1 MKKKLQRKATVKK
14 TVKEEKKT
22 KQEIKNE
29 LILNG
34 SAELLPKP
42 LVPGGDSDNELIINC
57 ARVLGI
63 STLGVTIIEGSP
75 YINKLGRKEK
85 LEQYLG
91 QDGHKYRIDY
101 EWIQMSKN
109 DIDKA
114 VCQAFFVD
122 SESGAQV
129 SSKIIGECSP
139 ATVKQL
145 AGYQN
150 HQAQT
155 RAHNRLIE
163 EVFGVRIHE
172 EMVQNIAILKK
183 EGKIS
188 NIPVI
193 NTTVSAEEVEL
204 PKNEPGNNGQK
215 CESCGKSVTN
225 AEANF
230 SKRIYKKV
238 LCRTCQPARKTA
250 AVAKK

>member
-14 TVKEEKKT
+14 TVKVEKRT
-22 KQEIKNE
+22 SQEIKNE

-109 DIDKA
+109 DMDKA

-122 SESGAQV
+122 SDLGAQV

-139 ATVKQL
+139 ATVKSL

-163 EVFGVRIHE
+163 EIFGVRIHE
-172 EMVQNIAILKK
+172 EMVQNIARLKK
-183 EGKIS
+183 AGKIKD
-188 NIPVI
+188 IPVI
-193 NTTVSAEEVEL
+193 NTTVSAEEIEIPSTPV
-204 PKNEPGNNGQK
+204 QK
-215 CESCGKSVTN
+215 DGGVCESCGANITA
-225 AEANF
+225 AEAKF
-230 SKRIYKKV
+230 SQRIHKKC
-238 LCRTCQPARKTA
+238 LCRKCQ
-250 AVAKK
+250 AKIKK

>member
-1 MKKKLQRKATVKK
+1 MKKNLRRKPAAKKVAKVKVEK
-14 TVKEEKKT
+14 TS
-22 KQEIKNE
+22 KQEM
-29 LILNG
+29 ILSG
-34 SAELLPKP
+34 SAELLPKS
-42 LVPGGDSDNELIINC
+42 GEQDGTNSNELITNC
-57 ARVLGI
+57 ARVLSISALGI
-63 STLGVTIIEGSP
+63 TILEDGQP

-85 LEQYLG
+85 LEQYLAA
-91 QDGHKYRIDY
+91 DGLKYRIEY
-101 EWIQMSKN
+101 EWIQMSKT
-109 DIDKA
+109 DSDKA

-122 SESGAQV
+122 TDTGINA

-204 PKNEPGNNGQK
+204 PKNEPGANGQK
-215 CESCGKSVTN
+215 CESCGKSVTV

-230 SKRIYKKV
+230 SKRIHKKV